1 MSSSCFG
8 SLDIRSP
15 GVFTETFLDHYHLDI
30 CKSNA
35 KTHKIISINRFGI
48 TCCYFS
54 SGNIPAIAL
63 FAATFL
69 SNLVLSQS
77 NQCFGCGLY
86 QSHCRKLHIQIW
98 LWPGLMIF
106 SVRKP
111 QYFIISHAKSQQLL
125 VTGHRLSCEKGNLS
139 TGNVSLGCL
148 WLLVLEVFLRGLSSP
163 QKPTFPNSNSTR
175 NHVDEEPLYVDVL
188 LPNRYLFIYLFILKK
203 PCCALFCWTTQEGE
217 RNTRLR
223 LVLPLT
229 PCSSR
234 FLRALKQNR
243 A

>member
-35 KTHKIISINRFGI
+35 KTFKIISINRFGI

-54 SGNIPAIAL
+54 SRNIPAIAL

-77 NQCFGCGLY
+77 NQCFGCGLD

-98 LWPGLMIF
+98 LWPGLSENSFSWVLFVSSYSTAIF
-106 SVRKP
+106 SP
-111 QYFIISHAKSQQLL
+111 QLPGLL
-125 VTGHRLSCEKGNLS
+125 TRNEETS
-139 TGNVSLGCL
+139 TDESKNVSYAIGKSSSICAEKINF
-148 WLLVLEVFLRGLSSP
+148 VSDGLQCMVNNRKFKMQRWRES
-163 QKPTFPNSNSTR
+163 KKSNSLTR
-175 NHVDEEPLYVDVL
+175 QNNNFASADT
-188 LPNRYLFIYLFILKK
+188 
-203 PCCALFCWTTQEGE
+203 LFCTFLCRHYTTT
-217 RNTRLR
+217 TREN
-223 LVLPLT
+223 
-229 PCSSR
+229 
-234 FLRALKQNR
+234 A
-243 A
+243 

>member
-77 NQCFGCGLY
+77 NQCFGCGLD

-98 LWPGLMIF
+98 LWPGLSENSFSWVLFVSSYTTAIF
-106 SVRKP
+106 SP
-111 QYFIISHAKSQQLL
+111 QLPGLL
-125 VTGHRLSCEKGNLS
+125 TRNEETTDESK
-139 TGNVSLGCL
+139 NVSYAIGKSSSICAEKINF
-148 WLLVLEVFLRGLSSP
+148 VSDGLQCMVNNRKFKMQRWRES
-163 QKPTFPNSNSTR
+163 KKSNSLTR
-175 NHVDEEPLYVDVL
+175 QNNNFARVL
-188 LPNRYLFIYLFILKK
+188 RFFVHFL
-203 PCCALFCWTTQEGE
+203 AVT
-217 RNTRLR
+217 TRLPR
-223 LVLPLT
+223 EN
-229 PCSSR
+229 
-234 FLRALKQNR
+234 A
-243 A
+243 

>member
-1 MSSSCFG
+1 MVLAKSTPNTTSLYLSTWNVSVFQVFKFPTLPFRSVSSSCLG

-77 NQCFGCGLY
+77 NQCFGCGLD

-98 LWPGLMIF
+98 LWPGLATASTDNTLLDLHNSLYDTKAEF
-106 SVRKP
+106 NNC
-111 QYFIISHAKSQQLL
+111 FIIHSK
-125 VTGHRLSCEKGNLS
+125 
-139 TGNVSLGCL
+139 
-148 WLLVLEVFLRGLSSP
+148 
-163 QKPTFPNSNSTR
+163 
-175 NHVDEEPLYVDVL
+175 
-188 LPNRYLFIYLFILKK
+188 
-203 PCCALFCWTTQEGE
+203 
-217 RNTRLR
+217 
-223 LVLPLT
+223 
-229 PCSSR
+229 
-234 FLRALKQNR
+234 
-243 A
+243 

>member
-54 SGNIPAIAL
+54 SRNIPAIAL

-69 SNLVLSQS
+69 SNLVLSRS
-77 NQCFGCGLY
+77 NQCFGCGLD

-98 LWPGLMIF
+98 LWPGLFMA
-106 SVRKP
+106 SV
-111 QYFIISHAKSQQLL
+111 YNYCINYAIDLL
-125 VTGHRLSCEKGNLS
+125 ACM
-139 TGNVSLGCL
+139 
-148 WLLVLEVFLRGLSSP
+148 LVLCAQENYFFQMSSNARREGGGGGGVSCMIP
-163 QKPTFPNSNSTR
+163 GII
-175 NHVDEEPLYVDVL
+175 HGGG
-188 LPNRYLFIYLFILKK
+188 
-203 PCCALFCWTTQEGE
+203 CALY
-217 RNTRLR
+217 L
-223 LVLPLT
+223 
-229 PCSSR
+229 
-234 FLRALKQNR
+234 
-243 A
+243 